1 MKNLYIRIR
10 DFKSSFNTKEKPF
23 ILKILKQNK
32 LKFYFNFLII
42 KTKQAVS
49 SFSKIEWYLFL
60 IFIFILFI
68 STVGIL
74 QNINKSF
81 MVEVPL
87 DGGSITEGII
97 GTPRFINPVLAS
109 SDIDRDLV
117 SLIYSGLMRK
127 KL

>member
-1 MKNLYIRIR
+1 
-10 DFKSSFNTKEKPF
+10 
-23 ILKILKQNK
+23 
-32 LKFYFNFLII
+32 
-42 KTKQAVS
+42 
-49 SFSKIEWYLFL
+49 
-60 IFIFILFI
+60 
-68 STVGIL
+68 
-74 QNINKSF
+74 

-127 KL
+127 IMMVI